1 MGVATIDAQRANDQ
15 QSVDRIRPSRVSVRE
30 VHHQVCTARS
40 RHCPGR
46 AHTAH
51 HARRRHLP
59 VSHYRAAGHFGG
71 SPQRLAQND
80 TQRHHPLLTV
90 LVITVAMGLFYLA
103 VIRLLAPGSNDG
115 VLLLSVFLITTGG
128 AVVLNAIT
136 VDATDRPPRNG
147 GS

>member
-1 MGVATIDAQRANDQ
+1 M
-15 QSVDRIRPSRVSVRE
+15 
-30 VHHQVCTARS
+30 
-40 RHCPGR
+40 
-46 AHTAH
+46 
-51 HARRRHLP
+51 
-59 VSHYRAAGHFGG
+59 
-71 SPQRLAQND
+71 AQND